1 MKRFLLTRRTIV
13 LPVLFESSFF
23 TLYAYPLFMGLSWG
37 VGFYLTRYLFELF
50 QLDTKPLLPLFG
62 GIFATS
68 WIGAKVFFLIV
79 SSEHKVYQ
87 YLYADEFWLG
97 GGFVFYGGLI
107 FGLIF
112 YFIYSLWF
120 KKFPFRES
128 KILVPGL
135 VFGHAIGRIG
145 CFFTGCC
152 FGTQCD
158 LPWAIHM
165 HGEWIHPVQ
174 LYEAF
179 GLLGI
184 GFIVLKWVKQK
195 KENFFVITRY
205 LMFYSLLRF
214 VVEYFRGDLIRGVY
228 WFDLSTSQMISLA
241 LFIGTIAAVYTKK
254 LSLKF

>member
-1 MKRFLLTRRTIV
+1 MKRFLLIRRTIV
-13 LPVLFESSFF
+13 LPILFESSFF

-37 VGFYLTRYLFELF
+37 VGFYLTRYLFESF
-50 QLDTKPLLPLFG
+50 KLDTKALLPLFG
-62 GIFATS
+62 GIFAMS
-68 WIGAKVFFLIV
+68 WIGAKVFFLMF
-79 SSEHKVYQ
+79 SSQQKVHQ

-120 KKFPFRES
+120 KRFPFEES

-135 VFGHAIGRIG
+135 VFGHAIGRFG
-145 CFFTGCC
+145 CFLTGCC

-158 LPWAIHM
+158 LPWAVHM

-179 GLLGI
+179 GLTALG
-184 GFIVLKWVKQK
+184 FLVLKWVNQK
-195 KENFFVITRY
+195 KENFFVVTRY
-205 LMFYSLLRF
+205 LMLYSILRF
-214 VVEYFRGDLIRGVY
+214 VVEHFRGDLIRGVY
-228 WFDLSTSQMISLA
+228 WFNLSTSQMISLA
-241 LFIGTIAAVYTKK
+241 LFIGTIAAVCVKK
-254 LSLKF
+254 ISSKP